1 MTSPYW
7 DGTARFVSAV
17 EGGMLR
23 RKGRAIRIS
32 KRGFL
37 RGHIKK
43 IMASNSLEINPS
55 TQALRPG
62 LKPGYAQG

>member
-23 RKGRAIRIS
+23 RKGRKIRIRR
-32 KRGFL
+32 KGFL
-37 RGHIKK
+37 RGHIK
-43 IMASNSLEINPS
+43 
-55 TQALRPG
+55 
-62 LKPGYAQG
+62 